1 MNKYIVSEERL
12 LELLEAEARLQCLEQ
27 DGVDNWSWY
36 MEGREQFIADAL
48 MISKEEVED
57 NELNFA
63 DVAQAGL
70 ADFEAF

>member
-1 MNKYIVSEERL
+1 MNKYIISEERL

-27 DGVDNWSWY
+27 DGVDNWTWY

-48 MISKEEVED
+48 NISKEKVED
-57 NELNFA
+57 NEFDFA